1 MPAVRMTRIQEMTNE
16 MPARPD
22 AEESPGLRG
31 RSADFSAARIHH
43 KLPKT
48 AQVYDLLRAAIIT
61 TTLPP
66 GAPITEKDIC
76 ESLGVSRTP
85 LREAIIQLAAESL
98 VVVRPGGGTFVN
110 LIDLREVLNGQL
122 TRDSLEARVVRLA
135 ARNYAPEFSTAFE
148 VCLFEQRGA
157 AERRDMN
164 AFFDLD
170 NKFHKLICE
179 CSGFPAAW
187 RTIHGTTGQLDRVK
201 RYTLPSD
208 DHFIESF
215 RAHLTLYDLIKAH
228 DEDGAA
234 RSFQD
239 HIDWLFKEIELIKEI
254 DPGLISF
261 QMDVSAL
268 IVR

>member
-1 MPAVRMTRIQEMTNE
+1 MTCE
-16 MPARPD
+16 MPLRLNS
-22 AEESPGLRG
+22 EESLGLRG
-31 RSADFSAARIHH
+31 TPADVRVARIHP

-48 AQVYDLLRAAIIT
+48 AQVYEQLRAAIIS

-66 GAPITEKDIC
+66 GAPIVEKEIC
-76 ESLGVSRTP
+76 ERLGVSRTP

-110 LIDLREVLNGQL
+110 LIDLKEVLNGQL
-122 TRDSLEARVVRLA
+122 TRDSLEARLVRLA
-135 ARNYAPEFSTAFE
+135 ARNYVSEFSTAFE

-170 NKFHKLICE
+170 NRFHKLICE

-215 RAHLTLYDLIKAH
+215 RAHLTLFDLIKAH

-261 QMDVSAL
+261 PMDVSSL